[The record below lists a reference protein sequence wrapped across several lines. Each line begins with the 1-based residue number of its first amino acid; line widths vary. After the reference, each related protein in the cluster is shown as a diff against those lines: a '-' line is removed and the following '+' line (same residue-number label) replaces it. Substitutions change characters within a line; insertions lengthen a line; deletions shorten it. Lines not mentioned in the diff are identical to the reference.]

1 MYLQKFGG
9 FVLLIKL
16 WLYLLAANTHLVLW
30 CEDLPSQAFSSAS
43 AVENLGDTF
52 VQNLLQSL
60 FYSVQDLRA
69 IFQAVDIWD
78 RETLHSF

>member
-16 WLYLLAANTHLVLW
+16 LLYLLPANTHPVLW
-30 CEDLPSQAFSSAS
+30 CEDLPAQAFTSAP
-43 AVENLGDTF
+43 AVENLGDTSI
-52 VQNLLQSL
+52 QNLLQSL
-60 FYSVQDLRA
+60 LFYSVHDLRA

-78 RETLHSF
+78 RETLHF